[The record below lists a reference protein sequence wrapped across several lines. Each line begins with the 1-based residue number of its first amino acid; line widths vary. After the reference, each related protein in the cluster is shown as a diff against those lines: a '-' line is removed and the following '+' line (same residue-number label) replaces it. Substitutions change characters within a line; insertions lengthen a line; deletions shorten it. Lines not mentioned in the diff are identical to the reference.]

1 MIQKCPVCSKRYVV
15 LYPHLWA
22 YKRTGNYYC
31 SWKCLRT
38 MDKEKEER
46 PIMPR
51 GTTRL
56 GKPQN
61 EEAIR
66 IALSG
71 GNPLKYLEDCGS
83 KNPSAAWY
91 NIKQKIKENDPE
103 TYEKLPKKIQRKDA
117 KPTLA
122 DAMTGMKDAADT
134 FFGQCEDMG
143 LKLDKQEEP
152 KISQPVKY
160 DGMTVREIEGSFG
173 RYRRSDVHDSTY
185 IDFEYTEGADVISLT
200 DKQWRSFMVELIHAA
215 EILGVKL

>member
-1 MIQKCPVCSKRYVV
+1 MIQNCPVCGKGFDIMW
-15 LYPHLWA
+15 PHLWA

-91 NIKQKIKENDPE
+91 NIKMKLKDNDPE

-143 LKLDKQEEP
+143 LKLDKQEEL
-152 KISQPVKY
+152 KVFQPVKY
-160 DGMTVREIEGSFG
+160 DGMTVREIEGGFG

-200 DKQWRSFMVELIHAA
+200 DKQWRSFMEELIHAA

>member
-1 MIQKCPVCSKRYVV
+1 MIQNCPVCGKGFDIMW
-15 LYPHLWA
+15 PHLWA

-91 NIKQKIKENDPE
+91 NIKQKIKENDPG

-122 DAMTGMKDAADT
+122 DAMTGMKDAADQ
-134 FFGQCEDMG
+134 FFGLCDDMG
-143 LKLDKQEEP
+143 LKLDNEEP
-152 KISQPVKY
+152 KITKPVMY
-160 DGMTVREIEGSFG
+160 NNMTIREVEGAFG
-173 RYRRSDVHDSTY
+173 RYRRSDVNGSIY
-185 IDFEYTEGADVISLT
+185 MDFEQKDGVDVISLT
-200 DKQWRSFMVELIHAA
+200 IEQWRSFREEQEQAA
-215 EILGVKL
+215 LILGVEL

>member
-1 MIQKCPVCSKRYVV
+1 MIQNCPVCGKGFDIMW
-15 LYPHLWA
+15 PHLWA

-91 NIKQKIKENDPE
+91 NIKMKLKDNDPE

-143 LKLDKQEEP
+143 LKLDKQEEL
-152 KISQPVKY
+152 KVFQPVKY
-160 DGMTVREIEGSFG
+160 DGMTVREIEGGFG

-200 DKQWRSFMVELIHAA
+200 DKQWRCLMEELIHAA
-215 EILGVKL
+215 EILGVSL

>member
-1 MIQKCPVCSKRYVV
+1 
-15 LYPHLWA
+15 
-22 YKRTGNYYC
+22 
-31 SWKCLRT
+31 
-38 MDKEKEER
+38 
-46 PIMPR
+46 MPR

>member
-1 MIQKCPVCSKRYVV
+1 
-15 LYPHLWA
+15 
-22 YKRTGNYYC
+22 
-31 SWKCLRT
+31 
-38 MDKEKEER
+38 
-46 PIMPR
+46 MPR

-143 LKLDKQEEP
+143 LKLDKPEEP
-152 KISQPVKY
+152 KEMKPVIFDGFSVRGVEGEFGSYLFQEINGKQWIDY
-160 DGMTVREIEGSFG
+160 DNKDHSEELSMTVE
-173 RYRRSDVHDSTY
+173 
-185 IDFEYTEGADVISLT
+185 
-200 DKQWRSFMVELIHAA
+200 QWRGFLAEIRKAA
-215 EILGVKL
+215 LILGVEL

>member
-1 MIQKCPVCSKRYVV
+1 MIQNCPVCGKGFDIMW
-15 LYPHLWA
+15 PHLWA

-71 GNPLKYLEDCGS
+71 GSPLKYLEDCGS

-122 DAMTGMKDAADT
+122 DAMTVMKDAADQ

-143 LKLDKQEEP
+143 LKLDKPEEP
-152 KISQPVKY
+152 KITKPVNY
-160 DGMTVREIEGSFG
+160 DGFNVRAVEGDYGSYHFQEINGKQWLDFDDKECANEMSMTVE
-173 RYRRSDVHDSTY
+173 
-185 IDFEYTEGADVISLT
+185 
-200 DKQWRSFMVELIHAA
+200 QWRGFLAEIRKAA
-215 EILGVKL
+215 LILGVEL